1 MERVSK
7 TTFIAQ
13 ANRKIEIYQ
22 SFIKAMEILKG
33 IVPKYDNKKMDKRFI
48 DKVNAVFAEK
58 VPYTTIHFSTTYWG
72 ERENRFKLYYNNRY
86 IESIGA
92 YVDMYACESTICSR
106 KGWYINNETFRLCS
120 DDLIENLDC
129 ECEIYNKK
137 VIELKESI
145 DKIDEVIAKYAEL
158 EKTVETTLKSIPSPL
173 RGSIHI
179 PCPIYS

>member
-58 VPYTTIHFSTTYWG
+58 VPDTTIHFSTTYWG
-72 ERENRFKLYYNNRY
+72 ERENRFKLYYNNYRY
-86 IESIGA
+86 S
-92 YVDMYACESTICSR
+92 
-106 KGWYINNETFRLCS
+106 
-120 DDLIENLDC
+120 NLF
-129 ECEIYNKK
+129 
-137 VIELKESI
+137 
-145 DKIDEVIAKYAEL
+145 
-158 EKTVETTLKSIPSPL
+158 
-173 RGSIHI
+173 
-179 PCPIYS
+179 

>member
-7 TTFIAQ
+7 TTFIAK
-13 ANRKIEIYQ
+13 ANRQIEIYQ

-33 IVPKYDNKKMDKRFI
+33 MVSKYDNKKMDKRFL

-58 VPYTTIHFSTTYWG
+58 VPYTTIHFSTNYRG

-92 YVDMYACESTICSR
+92 YVDIYACESTIYSR
-106 KGWYINNETFRLCS
+106 KGWYINDETFRLCS
-120 DDLIENLDC
+120 DDLIENLDW

-137 VIELKESI
+137 VAELKESI
-145 DKIDEVIAKYAEL
+145 DHTDEVIAKYAEL
-158 EKTVETTLKSIPSPL
+158 KKIVETTLQSIPSPL
-173 RGSIHI
+173 RESIHI
-179 PCPIYS
+179 PCPIYI